1 MQLNSEVTLSADP
14 ALLDMDRIAGW
25 LAGSYWA
32 HDRDRATVERS
43 LAGSLIWGAYAGG
56 GQVGLTRAVTD
67 RATFAWLCDVVVD
80 EAWRGH
86 GIGHRMVGAVVEEL
100 RAAGVPRIVLA
111 TRDAHRVYA
120 DLGFSALRVPAA
132 WMEIDTRATRPD
144 PQDVRL

>member
-1 MQLNSEVTLSADP
+1 MQLDTDITVSADP
-14 ALLDMDRIAGW
+14 ALLDVDRIAGW
-25 LAGSYWA
+25 LSNSYWA
-32 HDRDRATVERS
+32 HDRDRTTVERS
-43 LAGSLIWGAYAGG
+43 LAGSLAWGAYAGG
-56 GQVGLTRAVTD
+56 TQVGLTRAVTD

-100 RAAGVPRIVLA
+100 RAMGVPRIVLT

-120 DLGFSALRVPAA
+120 DLGFGALRVPPT

>member
-1 MQLNSEVTLSADP
+1 
-14 ALLDMDRIAGW
+14 
-25 LAGSYWA
+25 
-32 HDRDRATVERS
+32 
-43 LAGSLIWGAYAGG
+43 
-56 GQVGLTRAVTD
+56 
-67 RATFAWLCDVVVD
+67 
-80 EAWRGH
+80 
-86 GIGHRMVGAVVEEL
+86 MVGAVVEEL

>member
-1 MQLNSEVTLSADP
+1 MPLDTDVTVSADP
-14 ALLDMDRIAGW
+14 ALLDVDRIAGW

-32 HDRDRATVERS
+32 RDRDRATVERS
-43 LAGSLIWGAYAGG
+43 LAGSLNWGAYLCGS
-56 GQVGLTRAVTD
+56 QVGLTRAVTD

-100 RAAGVPRIVLA
+100 RAMGVPRIVLT

-120 DLGFSALRVPAA
+120 DLGFSALRVPAT

-144 PQDVRL
+144 PQDVRP